1 MQGVDRAIL
10 RSTAQSAA
18 IAPPLHD
25 VLPVVDIAMTLPAD
39 AHDVF
44 LLRAPAVGI
53 PFKVVR
59 LQQCPHRPR
68 FACRDST
75 ERACGDFVPLD
86 EIAVCCLAAF
96 LAPLWKMLDKSS
108 TEAAQRE
115 MRPVL
120 IHLPLSSL
128 TGWARS
134 FEWCVFGF
142 LEGHRSVS
150 LRLTSLIVSVFG
162 IARECRPANRKTK
175 TNLRDQPQVSEDQ
188 PRTNLKKRL
197 GQSINLLPQG
207 EDQPDQPDQPFLEL

>member
-1 MQGVDRAIL
+1 MDRAIL
-10 RSTAQSAA
+10 RSTAQGST

-25 VLPVVDIAMTLPAD
+25 VLPVMDVAVAFSAD
-39 AHDVF
+39 SHDVF
-44 LLRAPAVGI
+44 LLRVSAVGI
-53 PFKVVR
+53 PFKVMC
-59 LQQCPHRPR
+59 LQQRPHRPR

-188 PRTNLKKRL
+188 PQTNLKKRL
-197 GQSINLLPQG
+197 GQSIILLPQG
-207 EDQPDQPDQPFLEL
+207 RDQPDQPDQPFLGL